1 MSNQKAIRNGT
12 GRVLGY
18 ILTESNGRQVAQNEY
33 GNILGYYDPK
43 LDITQNVF
51 GRKVSEG
58 NTLVQFIYE

>member
-1 MSNQKAIRNGT
+1 MKQPIKNST
-12 GRVLGY
+12 GKTIGY

-43 LDITQNVF
+43 LNITQNSY

-58 NTLVQFIYE
+58 NTVIQFIYD